1 MTLEFSEELVGGST
15 NAFVVST
22 NGVSNTVSGYIE
34 WIDGDVDVGTAVNPG
49 DETQV
54 SYQSSTATLK
64 DVDEGG
70 KTVSITNS
78 TVATYAFDDE
88 PTLTSA
94 KVTGTNTVT
103 LEFSEELVGGST
115 NAFVVSTNG
124 VSNTVSGYT
133 VSGSTVTLTLGTVVN
148 PGDET
153 QVSYQSSTAT
163 LKDVDEG
170 GKTVSITNST
180 VATYAF
186 DDEPTLTSAKVTGTN
201 TVTLEFSEE
210 LVGGSTNAFVVST
223 NGVSNTVSGYTVSGS
238 TVTLTLDTAVQ
249 PGDETQVSYQSST
262 ATLKDVDEG
271 GKTVSITNSTVATYA
286 FDDEPTLTSAKVTGT
301 NTVTLEF
308 SEELVGGSTNAFV
321 VSTNGV
327 SNTVNGYTVS
337 GSTVTLTLDTA
348 VQPGD
353 ETQVSYQSS
362 TATLKDVDEGGKT
375 VSITNSTVATYAFDD
390 EPTLTSAKVTG
401 TNTVTLEFS
410 EELVGGSTDAFVVS
424 TNGVSNTVSG
434 YTVSGSTVTL
444 TLGTDVQP
452 GDETQVSY
460 REQY

>member
-1 MTLEFSEELVGGST
+1 M
-15 NAFVVST
+15 
-22 NGVSNTVSGYIE
+22 NGVSNTVSGYTVS
-34 WIDGDVDVGTAVNPG
+34 GSTVTLTLGTDVQPG

-54 SYQSSTATLK
+54 SYVSSTATLK

-70 KTVSITNS
+70 KTVSITDS

-115 NAFVVSTNG
+115 NAFAVSTNG

-133 VSGSTVTLTLGTVVN
+133 VSGSTVTLTLGTDVQ

-153 QVSYQSSTAT
+153 QVSYVSSTAT

-170 GKTVSITNST
+170 GKTVSITDST

-210 LVGGSTNAFVVST
+210 LVGGSTNAFAVST

-238 TVTLTLDTAVQ
+238 TVTLTLGTDVQ
-249 PGDETQVSYQSST
+249 PGDETQVSYVSST

-271 GKTVSITNSTVATYA
+271 GKTVSITDSTVATYA

-308 SEELVGGSTNAFV
+308 SEELVGGSTNAF
-321 VSTNGV
+321 
-327 SNTVNGYTVS
+327 
-337 GSTVTLTLDTA
+337 A
-348 VQPGD
+348 
-353 ETQVSYQSS
+353 
-362 TATLKDVDEGGKT
+362 
-375 VSITNSTVATYAFDD
+375 
-390 EPTLTSAKVTG
+390 
-401 TNTVTLEFS
+401 
-410 EELVGGSTDAFVVS
+410 VS

-460 REQY
+460 VSGSAGTLKDVDEEERRSRSRIQRWRPMRLTMSRR

>member
-1 MTLEFSEELVGGST
+1 M
-15 NAFVVST
+15 
-22 NGVSNTVSGYIE
+22 
-34 WIDGDVDVGTAVNPG
+34 
-49 DETQV
+49 
-54 SYQSSTATLK
+54 K
-64 DVDEGG
+64 DVDEEE
-70 KTVSITNS
+70 KTVSITDS

-133 VSGSTVTLTLGTVVN
+133 VSGSTVTLTLGT
-148 PGDET
+148 D
-153 QVSYQSSTAT
+153 
-163 LKDVDEG
+163 
-170 GKTVSITNST
+170 
-180 VATYAF
+180 
-186 DDEPTLTSAKVTGTN
+186 
-201 TVTLEFSEE
+201 
-210 LVGGSTNAFVVST
+210 
-223 NGVSNTVSGYTVSGS
+223 
-238 TVTLTLDTAVQ
+238 VQ
-249 PGDETQVSYQSST
+249 PGDETQVSY
-262 ATLKDVDEG
+262 V
-271 GKTVSITNSTVATYA
+271 
-286 FDDEPTLTSAKVTGT
+286 
-301 NTVTLEF
+301 
-308 SEELVGGSTNAFV
+308 
-321 VSTNGV
+321 
-327 SNTVNGYTVS
+327 
-337 GSTVTLTLDTA
+337 
-348 VQPGD
+348 
-353 ETQVSYQSS
+353 SS

-434 YTVSGSTVTL
+434 FTVSGSTVTL

-460 REQY
+460 ASSTATLKDVDEEERRSRSRIQRWRPMRLTMSRR